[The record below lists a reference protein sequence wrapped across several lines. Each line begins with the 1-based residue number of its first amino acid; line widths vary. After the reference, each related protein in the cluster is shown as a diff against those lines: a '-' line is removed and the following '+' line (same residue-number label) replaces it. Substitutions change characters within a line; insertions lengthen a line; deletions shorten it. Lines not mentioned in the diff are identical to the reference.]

1 MYVELK
7 TKEQN
12 QPMWPGGS
20 ACLEAYA
27 LVFHFQQTQ
36 HVQISIQSGEGD
48 RESACRCAITIVFL
62 FISLVYLFFIY
73 FFISVFIYLFTVNS
87 LLNTQGRYVPERL
100 VKITQG

>member
-20 ACLEAYA
+20 VCLEACA

-36 HVQISIQSGEGD
+36 HVQISIPPGEGEGH
-48 RESACRCAITIVFL
+48 RESARRWAITIVFL
-62 FISLVYLFFIY
+62 VITYLFILYPFVHFRIHLAINRK
-73 FFISVFIYLFTVNS
+73 FSIKHPGPICS
-87 LLNTQGRYVPERL
+87 
-100 VKITQG
+100 